1 MTAHLVTGPDLTPIQ
16 AEVSA
21 ICAEVLGLTQ
31 VGLDDDLYELGG
43 DSQQAVLIALR
54 IEAFLPVELPL
65 EVMESS
71 ANVRAIAAWID
82 AEMACRQR
90 QGQPPAGIDDP

>member
-1 MTAHLVTGPDLTPIQ
+1 MTGSDLTTTQ

-21 ICAEVLGLTQ
+21 ICTEVLGLVQ

-43 DSQQAVLIALR
+43 DSQQAVMIALR
-54 IEAFLPVELPL
+54 IEASLPVELPL

-82 AEMACRQR
+82 AEIACRQR
-90 QGQPPAGIDDP
+90 LGQTPTNIDDP

>member
-1 MTAHLVTGPDLTPIQ
+1 MTVSGEPTSTQ

-21 ICAEVLGLTQ
+21 ICAEVLGLAQ

-54 IEAFLPVELPL
+54 IEASLPVELPL

-82 AEMACRQR
+82 AELCRSPE
-90 QGQPPAGIDDP
+90 QGRAPTGTNEP